1 MSKPDNRADN
11 ASKIKAGIDST
22 KWNMEASREM
32 IAETSDEKT
41 KKDLKSK
48 NQRRAD
54 AISGMEKEM
63 KQEQGWA
70 YKGKEK

>member
-11 ASKIKAGIDST
+11 ASKIKANIEST
-22 KWNMEASREM
+22 KWNMEAAREM

-41 KKDLKSK
+41 KEDLKAK
-48 NQRRAD
+48 NHRRAD
-54 AISGMEKEM
+54 AIAGMEKEM